1 MGLGSRGQ
9 KDTGSRIQIRNTTR
23 TVFRIF
29 ARRKSNDQYYL
40 SVTQIYIILIKQNH
54 GPDLKN
60 GIYLCCR

>member
-9 KDTGSRIQIRNTTR
+9 NDTRSRIQIRNTIR

-60 GIYLCCR
+60 GIFLCCR